1 MPLYLDRHDLEG
13 ATAADVAAAHQL
25 DLNVQEKHQVRFLS
39 YWFDYQR
46 QRGFCLVDAPS
57 AEAAEEVHREAHG
70 LLPLDIIEVEKDQL
84 EQFLGT
90 APHLPPGVAYESS
103 AFRTILFTD
112 IVGSTALTQRL
123 GDAAA
128 MTVLR
133 RHDDAVRAALSEWEG
148 LEIKHTGDGI
158 MASFTSAS
166 RAVGCALA
174 IQERLADPG
183 SADVDSAIQVRI
195 GISAGEPLSEKGDL
209 FGTAVQLA
217 ARLCASADPG
227 GILVS
232 HAVRELCAGKPLDFD
247 AAKELQLRG
256 FAEAVRAYAT
266 HPNRD
271 GGDARTD
278 EGGL

>member
-13 ATAADVAAAHQL
+13 VSPADVAAAHEL
-25 DLNVQEKHQVRFLS
+25 DLDVQNKHAVQYLS
-39 YWFDYQR
+39 YWFDYSR
-46 QRGFCLVDAPS
+46 QRAFCLVEAPT
-57 AEAAEEVHREAHG
+57 AEAAKKVHLEAHG
-70 LLPLDIIEVEKDQL
+70 LVPLDIIEVEKDQL
-84 EQFLGT
+84 EEYLGAPPQFPRGE
-90 APHLPPGVAYESS
+90 AYESS

-123 GDAAA
+123 GDAGA

-133 RHDDAVRAALSEWEG
+133 RHDDAVRAALRDWDG
-148 LEIKHTGDGI
+148 REIKHTGDGI

-174 IQERLADPG
+174 IQEGLAGPEETEH
-183 SADVDSAIQVRI
+183 AIQVRI

-232 HAVRELCAGKPLDFD
+232 HAVRELCAGKNLEFD
-247 AAKELQLRG
+247 AARDLELRG
-256 FAEAVRAYAT
+256 FAEAVRAYASV
-266 HPNRD
+266 PGR
-271 GGDARTD
+271 GPV
-278 EGGL
+278 EP